1 MILTNDTLQMIKM
14 YFYFQLIKKYKNLEK
29 YILFPTDMIEY

>member
-29 YILFPTDMIEY
+29 NILFPTDMIEY